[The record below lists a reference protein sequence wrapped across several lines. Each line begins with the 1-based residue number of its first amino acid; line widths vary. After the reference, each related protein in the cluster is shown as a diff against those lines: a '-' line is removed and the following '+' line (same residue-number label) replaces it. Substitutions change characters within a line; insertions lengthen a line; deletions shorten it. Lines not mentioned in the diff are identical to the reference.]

1 MRVRRVVTGHDRNG
15 KAVFASDQEVDP
27 LALALMP
34 GWEFHRLWGLI
45 RRRPFLAMAARRRSP
60 ATSLP

>member
-27 LALALMP
+27 LTVALLP
-34 GWEFHRLWGLI
+34 GWDLHRLWGG
-45 RRRPFLAMAARRRSP
+45 
-60 ATSLP
+60 

>member
-27 LALALMP
+27 LTVALLP
-34 GWEFHRLWGLI
+34 GWDLHRLWGADQA
-45 RRRPFLAMAARRRSP
+45 PTFPATGVRRRSP